1 MVDTISLDLL
11 AARKGVNM
19 KIAFLFAGQGAQA
32 VGMGKDFYDNY
43 NLAKVIYDN
52 YPEIKDLCF
61 EGPAELLNQTAYAQK
76 AMLLTSYVI
85 ASVLKSNGIEPE
97 YACGLSLGEY
107 SALAFANTWK
117 LDDAIEII
125 TSRGNIMQNALP
137 LGTSKMAA
145 VIGLDRNVIL
155 DVLKNVDGIC
165 EIANYN
171 CPGQIVITGDNKGVD
186 CAIPLLTAA
195 GAKRVLPL
203 NVSGAFHSSLLIP
216 ASKELR
222 KTLDKFSP
230 NKPQYKIIYNVSGK
244 EEDKPLNDI
253 LEAQI
258 CHSVYF
264 EDSLK
269 YLKENGVDTFIEIG
283 PGKTLSG
290 LVRKTLTD
298 VKCYAI
304 TDVESLNKVLEEL
317 K

>member
-1 MVDTISLDLL
+1 
-11 AARKGVNM
+11 
-19 KIAFLFAGQGAQA
+19 
-32 VGMGKDFYDNY
+32 MGKDFYDNY
-43 NLAKVIYDN
+43 PLAKVIYDN

-61 EGPAELLNQTAYAQK
+61 EGPAEKLNQTAYAQK
-76 AMLLTSYVI
+76 AMLLTSYTI
-85 ASVLKSNGIEPE
+85 ASILKSNGIEPE

-117 LDDAIEII
+117 LDEAIEII
-125 TSRGNIMQNALP
+125 TSRGEIMQNALP

-145 VIGLDRNVIL
+145 VIGLDRNIIL
-155 DVLKNVDGIC
+155 DTIKNVDGIC

-186 CAIPLLTAA
+186 AAMPLLTAA

-230 NKPQYKIIYNVSGK
+230 NKPIYKIIYNVSGK
-244 EEDKPLNDI
+244 EEEKPLNDL

-269 YLKENGVDTFIEIG
+269 YLKEQGVDTFIEIG

-298 VKCYAI
+298 VKCYAV
-304 TDVESLNKVLEEL
+304 TDVESLNALLEAL

>member
-230 NKPQYKIIYNVSGK
+230 NKPKYKIIYNVSGK

>member
-1 MVDTISLDLL
+1 
-11 AARKGVNM
+11 M

-230 NKPQYKIIYNVSGK
+230 NKPKYKIIYNVSGK